1 MIVDVVIPALN
12 EEQSLTSV
20 LADIPKDLVRNIVVV
35 DNGSTDQTAKVAAKA
50 GATVLFQ
57 PEKGYGA
64 ACLTGI
70 DFCKAQSPTP
80 DVICFL
86 DADYSDYPSE
96 MPLVLAPIF
105 NGDAD
110 LVIGSRA
117 TGEREKGSM
126 MPQQL
131 FGNWL
136 ATTLLRWF
144 YGVKFTDLGPFRAIR
159 FDSLMLIGMKDRNF
173 GWTVEMQLKAAK
185 MKLRCVEVP
194 VSYRQRIGVSKV
206 TGTIKGSFMAGYKIL
221 YTIFRYL

>member
-12 EEQSLTSV
+12 EELSIAKV
-20 LADIPKDLVRNIVVV
+20 LQDIPMEIVRQVVVV
-35 DNGSTDQTAKVAAKA
+35 DNGSTDQTAKVASKA
-50 GATVLFQ
+50 GAVVLFQ
-57 PEKGYGA
+57 PQKGYGA

-70 DFCKAQSPTP
+70 DFCKAQTP
-80 DVICFL
+80 PPYIICFL
-86 DADYSDYPSE
+86 DADYSDYPNE
-96 MPLVLAPIF
+96 MPKVLDPIF
-105 NGDAD
+105 LGEAD

-126 MPQQL
+126 MPQQV

-159 FDSLMLIGMKDRNF
+159 FDSLMQIGMKDRNF

-185 MKLRCVEVP
+185 MQLKCVEVS

-206 TGTIKGSFMAGYKIL
+206 TGTIKGSLMAGYKIL

>member
-1 MIVDVVIPALN
+1 MIVDIVIPALN
-12 EEQSLTSV
+12 EEQSITSV
-20 LADIPKDLVRNIVVV
+20 LADIPKNLVRNVVVV
-35 DNGSTDQTAKVAAKA
+35 DNGSTDQTAKVASQA
-50 GATVLFQ
+50 GAKVLSQ

-70 DFCKAQSPTP
+70 DFCKSQSPPP
-80 DVICFL
+80 DIICFL
-86 DADYSDYPSE
+86 DADYSDYPNE
-96 MPLVLAPIF
+96 MPLVLAPIIS
-105 NGDAD
+105 GDAD

-117 TGEREKGSM
+117 TGAREKGSM
-126 MPQQL
+126 MPQQV

-185 MKLRCVEVP
+185 MKLRSVEVP